1 MQYTRSLNKINKE
14 KALLLIDASVQA
26 YAAFSDKEPAQCQ
39 TAKIISPAGYDF
51 VDHWTG
57 VDSIFGKDRPH
68 EEGSDFID
76 SWTGIESML
85 GKDKTVECYGVI
97 FRSQTAPY
105 TYIFA
110 FRGTDSLLDA
120 LDDLGAESKPFTP
133 HAGSKVTIPK
143 AVAVESGFYDV
154 YSENDEQS
162 KTASMQNQLFKLI
175 DAYQAS
181 DKPIHELYITG
192 HSLGSA
198 LCELFTLD
206 VALCRP
212 KLIASNYN
220 YACPRVG
227 NKAFVSLYDQQPQQQ
242 HAATRT
248 LRFQNTY
255 DKVPCVPFKE
265 RGYQHLPNAFLVAFY
280 KEGGRVEKDDILA
293 RHSSA
298 NYQAVLHAAAQSKNG
313 MCRVKK
319 LEVPAN
325 NYAVTSTE
333 PDQKKICR
341 F

>member
-1 MQYTRSLNKINKE
+1 MHYTSNINEINKE

-57 VDSIFGKDRPH
+57 VDSIFSKN
-68 EEGSDFID
+68 
-76 SWTGIESML
+76 
-85 GKDKTVECYGVI
+85 KTIECYGVI
-97 FRSQTAPY
+97 FRSQTAPF

-110 FRGTDSLLDA
+110 FRGTDSLFDV
-120 LDDLGAESKPFTP
+120 LDDLGAESKPFIP
-133 HAGSKVTIPK
+133 HAGSKVTIPE
-143 AVAVESGFYDV
+143 AVAVESGFYNV
-154 YSENDEQS
+154 YSKSDEQS
-162 KTASMQNQLFKLI
+162 GTASMQNQLFKLI

-181 DKPIHELYITG
+181 GKPIHELYITG

-198 LCELFTLD
+198 LSELFTLD

-212 KLIASNYN
+212 ELRASNYN

-227 NKAFVSLYDQQPQQQ
+227 NKAFVSFYDQQPQQQ
-242 HAATRT
+242 NAATRT

-255 DKVPCVPFKE
+255 DKVPCVPFE
-265 RGYQHLPNAFLVAFY
+265 DMGYQHIPNAFFIAFY
-280 KEGGRVEKDDILA
+280 EEGGLLKKYNLLA

-298 NYQAVLHAAAQSKNG
+298 NYQAVLHAAAQSKSG
-313 MCRVKK
+313 MCVVKK
-319 LEVPAN
+319 LEVPA
-325 NYAVTSTE
+325 YDHAVTSKV
-333 PDQKKICR
+333 PDPDNICS